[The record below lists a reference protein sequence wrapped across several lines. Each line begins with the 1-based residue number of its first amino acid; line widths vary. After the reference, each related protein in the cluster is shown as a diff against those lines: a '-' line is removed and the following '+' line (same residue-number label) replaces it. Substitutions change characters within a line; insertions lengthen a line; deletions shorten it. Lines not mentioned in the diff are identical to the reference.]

1 MENNFRDIE
10 WIERYLDRSLTAA
23 EKLWMEKRLE
33 EEPDLKSKFGEHKQ
47 LIEGIRYSHIQN
59 RLEQLR
65 ALENSLPPISKETKT
80 KEVFM
85 FWKPLAA
92 AATVMLL
99 VTVYYLVNQT
109 PSPQDLY
116 ARRFQPY
123 PNVFEP
129 TVRGN
134 VNAVDQRTA
143 AFRAYDQG
151 DYVTASRLFTE
162 LNTNKTEP
170 GILLLLGNSNLI
182 LGKTEEAQNN
192 FLSLIMNFDEL
203 EAQAK
208 WYLALSY
215 LKQGESEKANLI
227 LQELS
232 DPQVTY
238 SKKAKELL
246 DNMK

>member
-10 WIERYLDRSLTAA
+10 WIERYLDRSLSEEERQT
-23 EKLWMEKRLE
+23 MERRLE
-33 EEPDLKSKFGEHKQ
+33 LEPDLKSKYYEHKQ

-59 RLEQLR
+59 KLEQLR
-65 ALENSLPPISKETKT
+65 LLESSLPPVTEKQRVNVIAL
-80 KEVFM
+80 
-85 FWKPLAA
+85 WKPVAIAA
-92 AATVMLL
+92 SITLLIAACYFFAL
-99 VTVYYLVNQT
+99 NPT
-109 PSPQDLY
+109 PQELY
-116 ARRFQPY
+116 ANQFVPY

-134 VNAVDQRTA
+134 INTSQDKRTE

-151 DYVTASRLFTE
+151 DYATASQLFTE
-162 LNTNKTEP
+162 LSASHSEP

-182 LGKTEEAQNN
+182 IGKTQEAQNN
-192 FLSLIMNFDEL
+192 FLELIANYDEL

-215 LKQGESEKANLI
+215 LKQGEGEKAQLI